1 MATWIAHLRIAER
14 LLNKGYNFE
23 PTSFIVGNIGPD
35 SGMPNEDWSEFNPPK
50 TITHWQTEDNRV
62 NAKCFYEKY
71 IESDTT
77 SKNQDEY
84 SFKMGYYTHLLTD
97 IEWSKLYDEKRKDRL
112 YKEGLEKDKD
122 FIWTIKKDW
131 YGLDFLYLSKNPECI
146 FHTAFKHINYVPDY
160 LDYFPKGAFT
170 KQVKYIT
177 EFYLGE
183 NEETKDNFIYLTEEE
198 MERFINTALKEI
210 ENRLNC
216 LEEN

>member
-1 MATWIAHLRIAER
+1 MATWIVHLRIAER
-14 LLNKGYNFE
+14 MLNRGYNFE
-23 PTSFIVGNIGPD
+23 PIPFIVGNVGPD
-35 SGMPNEDWSEFNPPK
+35 SGVPNEDWSEFNPPK

-62 NAKCFYEKY
+62 DAKGFYEKH
-71 IESDTT
+71 INNDAR
-77 SKNQDEY
+77 SKSQDEY
-84 SFKMGYYTHLLTD
+84 SFKMGYYIHLLTD
-97 IEWSKLYDEKRKDRL
+97 IEWSKLYDEKKKDKL
-112 YKEGLEKDKD
+112 YKEGLEKDKN

-198 MERFINTALKEI
+198 MEAFINTALKEI